1 MREHVRELGL
11 PEDELIAGDEL
22 VVDEADP
29 MTLLYLLN
37 EDFFAGGLTTTGF
50 CRERKAPRS

>member
-1 MREHVRELGL
+1 MRNHVREIGL
-11 PEDELIAGDEL
+11 PEEELISDDEL

-50 CRERKAPRS
+50 RSDRKTPRI